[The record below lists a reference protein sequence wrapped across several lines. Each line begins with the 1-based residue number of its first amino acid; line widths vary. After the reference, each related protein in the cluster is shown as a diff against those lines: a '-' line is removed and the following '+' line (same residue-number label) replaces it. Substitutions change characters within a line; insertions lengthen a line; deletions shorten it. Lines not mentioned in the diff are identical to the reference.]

1 MTIAPE
7 RPRTRE
13 VERARRDALR
23 PLVHD
28 ATEALV
34 AAGPGADKAA
44 AQAMALARSTAENGD
59 GCGGRATAGI
69 RTAWAYLAS
78 GQVEEAFFA
87 MECARDAL
95 VGH

>member
-7 RPRTRE
+7 RARHRDLD
-13 VERARRDALR
+13 RARRDALR

-28 ATEALV
+28 ATEALL
-34 AAGPGADKAA
+34 AAGATQAS
-44 AQAMALARSTAENGD
+44 AQALALARATAESGD

-78 GQVEEAFFA
+78 GQVEDAFFA
-87 MECARDAL
+87 LECARDAL

>member
-1 MTIAPE
+1 MTIAPDH
-7 RPRTRE
+7 PRSRE
-13 VERARRDALR
+13 LDRARRDALR

-34 AAGPGADKAA
+34 APVPGATHAP
-44 AQAMALARSTAENGD
+44 AQALALARATAESGD

-78 GQVEEAFFA
+78 GQVEDAFFA
-87 MECARDAL
+87 LECARDAL

>member
-1 MTIAPE
+1 MTIALD
-7 RPRTRE
+7 RARNRDLD
-13 VERARRDALR
+13 RARRDALR

-34 AAGPGADKAA
+34 TAGATHAP
-44 AQAMALARSTAENGD
+44 AQALALARATAENGD

-78 GQVEEAFFA
+78 GQVEDAFFA
-87 MECARDAL
+87 LECARDAL